1 MIHLMLSYWESIS
14 NNHKN
19 IYQEVILLD
28 VMVEVFQ
35 GYQASE
41 DHKGRL
47 DDVGAIQ
54 IKQDGPCEDDYGEI
68 PWQNFF

>member
-1 MIHLMLSYWESIS
+1 M
-14 NNHKN
+14 
-19 IYQEVILLD
+19 LD

-35 GYQASE
+35 GCQASE

>member
-1 MIHLMLSYWESIS
+1 MLSYGECIS
-14 NNHKN
+14 NNHKY

-41 DHKGRL
+41 DRKGRL
-47 DDVGAIQ
+47 DDVGTQ
-54 IKQDGPCEDDYGEI
+54 
-68 PWQNFF
+68 